1 MDLSAYASRLV
12 EAPEKFTQG
21 HRGCVGCGEVLALRH
36 VFKAVG
42 RDIVVVNATGCMEII
57 ASAFPTTA
65 WEVPW
70 IHTLF
75 ENTAA
80 VASGVEAAYKAMKRK
95 GLYPKDQP
103 VKVIAI
109 GGDGGTA
116 DIGLQAL
123 SGALERGHDFM
134 YVCLDNEAYMN
145 TGVQRSGATPY
156 GATTTTSPAGKTI
169 GQVTWKKNM
178 PAIAAAHG
186 IPYVATASPAY
197 IFDLMEKVKK
207 AMAVKGPSYLHIY
220 SPCPT
225 GWRCATDLSI
235 RYARL
240 VVESGIFPLYEVVNG
255 KYKLSMDIENLLPVT
270 TYMKGQGR
278 FRHLIEKDIN
288 YIQERVIKEWEE
300 LKQKGKQPLSFE

>member
-1 MDLSAYASRLV
+1 MDLSVYASRLV
-12 EAPEKFTQG
+12 DVQERFSSG

-42 RDIVVVNATGCMEII
+42 RDAIVVNATGCMEII
-57 ASAFPTTA
+57 SSAFPTTA
-65 WEVPW
+65 WEIPW

-95 GLYPKDQP
+95 GLYPKEQP

-109 GGDGGTA
+109 GGDGATA
-116 DIGLQAL
+116 DIGIQAL

-134 YVCLDNEAYMN
+134 YVCFDNEAYMN
-145 TGVQRSGATPY
+145 TGVQRSSETPY

-178 PAIAAAHG
+178 PAIAIAHNV
-186 IPYVATASPAY
+186 PYVATANPAY
-197 IFDLMEKVKK
+197 PFDLIDKVKK
-207 AMAVKGPSYLHIY
+207 AMRVKGPSYLHVY

-225 GWRCATDLSI
+225 GWRCSPDLSI
-235 RYARL
+235 KYGRL
-240 VVESGIFPLYEVVNG
+240 AVECGAFPLYEYENG
-255 KYKLSMDIENLLPVT
+255 KYTLNMNIENLVPVAD
-270 TYMKGQGR
+270 YFKGQGR
-278 FRHLIEKDIN
+278 FRHLTEENIA
-288 YIQERVIKEWEE
+288 YIQARVVREWEE
-300 LKQKGKQPLSFE
+300 LKKRCK